1 MTLGSALRAH
11 LLADAAISAV
21 VAARIYP
28 LRLPQPK
35 KDAVNL
41 PAIVLQRISTVR
53 YAHLRGAEALAR
65 PRLQVDCWATTHDA
79 ATSLG
84 TLVRQRLNGF
94 AGTWTSD
101 ESPSVDIAVQAIF
114 LENEQDLFEEEIQ
127 GGLCRHSA
135 DYFVFH
141 STVEGTV

>member
-1 MTLGSALRAH
+1 VTLGAALRAH
-11 LLADAAISAV
+11 LLADTAIAAI

-53 YAHLRGAEALAR
+53 YAHLRGAEALGR
-65 PRLQVDCWATTHDA
+65 PRWQVDCWAATHDA

-84 TLVRQRLNGF
+84 ALVRQRLNGF

-101 ESPSVDIAVQAIF
+101 ESPSVDIVVQAIL
-114 LENEQDLFEEEIQ
+114 LENEQDFFEEEIQ

-135 DYFVFH
+135 DYFLYH
-141 STVEGTV
+141 STAEGTV